1 MHLVSNSLFTTQSGI
16 QCGCTLSEPLRL
28 PPIAIVRPRKSRH
41 PSACGY
47 LSLSLGQFYVSPLPF
62 YTQSHDLPIH
72 AMKTLFFS
80 LVFTLFFAFIGE
92 GEELYLF
99 EERGV
104 E

>member
-1 MHLVSNSLFTTQSGI
+1 
-16 QCGCTLSEPLRL
+16 
-28 PPIAIVRPRKSRH
+28 
-41 PSACGY
+41 
-47 LSLSLGQFYVSPLPF
+47 
-62 YTQSHDLPIH
+62 
-72 AMKTLFFS
+72 MKTLFFS